1 MAHATCAR
9 LRRRAPGWGDSV
21 EATCARLRR
30 RSPDWGDSAKATC
43 ARRLWS
49 YLQRTCFSRACRRA
63 ASVAPGIPTD
73 TDSAGR
79 SPFFQLQTLEKC
91 TSHSWLSNYNF
102 SPVFFFFCLKD
113 ANPSVYHTYTSC
125 SHNFTDLH
133 IFDLKLKCILL
144 YSIATDDIKLRARFV
159 YKWKRKY

>member
-1 MAHATCAR
+1 MSTGLLQKVPLLFSAKCVTVVFGPFSSLLTAR
-9 LRRRAPGWGDSV
+9 LWDKSASDLHTVYIVSSWWPMRRARLMRRAPSWCDGRGDV
-21 EATCARLRR
+21 R
-30 RSPDWGDSAKATC
+30 PAKATC

-49 YLQRTCFSRACRRA
+49 YLRRTCFSRACRRA

-102 SPVFFFFCLKD
+102 SPVFLLSKGRK
-113 ANPSVYHTYTSC
+113 PVRL
-125 SHNFTDLH
+125 SHIYFMQ
-133 IFDLKLKCILL
+133 
-144 YSIATDDIKLRARFV
+144 S
-159 YKWKRKY
+159 